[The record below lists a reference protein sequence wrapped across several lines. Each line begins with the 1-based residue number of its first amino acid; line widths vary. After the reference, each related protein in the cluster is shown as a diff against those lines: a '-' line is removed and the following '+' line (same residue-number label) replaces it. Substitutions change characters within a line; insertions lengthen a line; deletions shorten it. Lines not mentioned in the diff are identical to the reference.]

1 MNENVKL
8 AMKKRAEKVIS
19 ALERN
24 NIKGYLVDTPDEAKE
39 LIKEL
44 IKDDKLIVSGGSMTL
59 KETGIQDFLNEN
71 YPGIY
76 IDREKLSPEEV
87 NELYRKAFSA
97 DTYFASTNAVT
108 EYGELYNVD
117 GTGNRVAAMIFGPKQ
132 VIIVAGMNKI
142 VKDLDE
148 AKKRVETIAAPKN
161 TVRLEK
167 ATPCAKTGV
176 CGHCH
181 SDDRICCSYVTLAQ
195 QRVPDRIKV
204 IIVNENLGY

>member
-1 MNENVKL
+1 M
-8 AMKKRAEKVIS
+8 
-19 ALERN
+19 
-24 NIKGYLVDTPDEAKE
+24 KGYLVDTPDEAKE

-59 KETGIQDFLNEN
+59 KDTGIQDFLNEN

-132 VIIVAGMNKI
+132 VIIVAGLNKI
-142 VKDLDE
+142 VTDLHAAVD
-148 AKKRVETIAAPKN
+148 RLETVASPAN
-161 TVRLEK
+161 CVRLGRN
-167 ATPCAKTGV
+167 TPCAKTGR
-176 CGHCH
+176 CGHCL
-181 SDDRICCSYVTLAQ
+181 SPDRICNDYVIMAH
-195 QRVPDRIKV
+195 QRDKDRIKV
-204 IIVNENLGY
+204 IFIADEFGY

>member
-1 MNENVKL
+1 
-8 AMKKRAEKVIS
+8 MKESGVIDLLNTEFGGAYLDRS
-19 ALERN
+19 AG
-24 NIKGYLVDTPDEAKE
+24 K
-39 LIKEL
+39 
-44 IKDDKLIVSGGSMTL
+44 
-59 KETGIQDFLNEN
+59 
-71 YPGIY
+71 
-76 IDREKLSPEEV
+76 DREEVEEIM
-87 NELYRKAFSA
+87 RKAFVSDTFLASA
-97 DTYFASTNAVT
+97 NAIT
-108 EYGELYNVD
+108 ENGELYNVD
-117 GTGNRVAAMIFGPKQ
+117 GNGNRVSAMIFGPKQ

-195 QRVPDRIKV
+195 QRVADRIKV